1 MAALPYHDDDEDD
14 DEDDGQD
21 DGQDDKDDDQDDD
34 NDDEEGGIDL
44 VPLDRGFCL
53 SDKTT
58 VAHTNLETSLNCDD
72 ESKYD
77 DDDDKG
83 DEYTGGW

>member
-1 MAALPYHDDDEDD
+1 MPYHDDDEDD
-14 DEDDGQD
+14 EDDMFALIPLDEDD
-21 DGQDDKDDDQDDD
+21 
-34 NDDEEGGIDL
+34 EGDFDL
-44 VPLDRGFCL
+44 VPLDGGFRL